1 MMVRTAVRS
10 TTARP
15 SPRVGTAVE
24 LLDRTGIIAAS
35 LPQRRRTEFET
46 DVEPPAAAMVAEPG
60 VAEPQPKDMD
70 LRPRSVVIH
79 RRAKAWVG
87 AAAGVTLLAIGWLAG
102 GTLANQD
109 SSETALPVDVRQ
121 NVAEQPAV
129 PPPAAPPVTPA
140 TEVIEVPAKVPA
152 AAQSQHK
159 AVPSTKA
166 QRPVVRSSPEPRVDL
181 PEQTPKTQPT
191 KDIGKQVGDFVKPFF
206 EMMSGR

>member
-1 MMVRTAVRS
+1 MVRTAVRG

-46 DVEPPAAAMVAEPG
+46 DVEPPVAAV

-79 RRAKAWVG
+79 RRAKAWVS

-129 PPPAAPPVTPA
+129 VPPVAPAVTPA
-140 TEVIEVPAKVPA
+140 TEVIEVPVKAPVTTQQQQPP
-152 AAQSQHK
+152 QHK
-159 AVPSTKA
+159 TVPSTKP
-166 QRPVVRSSPEPRVDL
+166 QRPAVRSTPEPRVDL
-181 PEQTPKTQPT
+181 PEQPSKTEPSE
-191 KDIGKQVGDFVKPFF
+191 DLGKQVGEFVKPFF
-206 EMMSGR
+206 DMMSGR

>member
-1 MMVRTAVRS
+1 MVRTAVRS

-46 DVEPPAAAMVAEPG
+46 DVEPPAATMVAEPG
-60 VAEPQPKDMD
+60 AAEPQPKEMD

-79 RRAKAWVG
+79 RRAKAWIG
-87 AAAGVTLLAIGWLAG
+87 AAAAVTLLGIGWLAG

-109 SSETALPVDVRQ
+109 TSETALPVDVRQ
-121 NVAEQPAV
+121 NVTEQPVV
-129 PPPAAPPVTPA
+129 PPPVAPPVTPA
-140 TEVIEVPAKVPA
+140 TEVIEVPVVVKAPVTTAQPLHKTVPT
-152 AAQSQHK
+152 
-159 AVPSTKA
+159 TKP
-166 QRPVVRSSPEPRVDL
+166 QRPAVRSSPEPRADL
-181 PEQTPKTQPT
+181 PEESPEPT
-191 KDIGKQVGDFVKPFF
+191 EDIGKQVGDLVKPFF

>member
-46 DVEPPAAAMVAEPG
+46 DVEPSAAPKVAESG
-60 VAEPQPKDMD
+60 AAEPQPKDMD

-87 AAAGVTLLAIGWLAG
+87 AAAAVTLLAIGWLAG

-109 SSETALPVDVRQ
+109 TSETALPVDVRQ
-121 NVAEQPAV
+121 NVTEQPVV
-129 PPPAAPPVTPA
+129 PPPVAPAVTPA
-140 TEVIEVPAKVPA
+140 TEVIEVPAAKVPVTT
-152 AAQSQHK
+152 AQPPHK
-159 AVPSTKA
+159 TVPTTKP
-166 QRPVVRSSPEPRVDL
+166 QRPAVRSSPEPRVDL
-181 PEQTPKTQPT
+181 PEETPEPT
-191 KDIGKQVGDFVKPFF
+191 EDIGKQVGDFVKPFF
-206 EMMSGR
+206 DMMSGR